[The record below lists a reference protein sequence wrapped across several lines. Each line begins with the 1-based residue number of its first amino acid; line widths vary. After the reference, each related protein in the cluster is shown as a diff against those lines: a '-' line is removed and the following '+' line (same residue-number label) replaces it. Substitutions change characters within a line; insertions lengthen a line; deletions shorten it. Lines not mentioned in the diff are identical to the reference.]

1 MSSLTYVEQM
11 KFETLFGMET
21 GYVLD
26 LTNWTF
32 KRFVWESARL
42 DVYDE
47 TYNYKTGSKANRL
60 RAFWTQEPN
69 QVVGTLLLDLLEHWK
84 TWKLGSSSQIAA
96 SEQQLFDEC
105 QGIATRLHQDAEF
118 EHVDVIQPYS
128 DDKDFALLARSIRDS
143 IENGEPE
150 AALDRLHTFVV
161 KYVRHLCD
169 KHGIS
174 YDKSQPLHSLFGG
187 YVKSL
192 RRTGV
197 IESAM
202 TERILKSSISILDAF
217 NEVRNDRSFAHD
229 NPILNY
235 SESALIFNNISS
247 AIRFIESIE
256 NGDSEEEQQHEP
268 EGTWDD
274 LPF

>member
-1 MSSLTYVEQM
+1 MSTLSYLERM
-11 KFETLFGMET
+11 KFEKLFGMAT

-26 LTNWTF
+26 FSNRTF
-32 KRFVWESARL
+32 ERFVWGSTRI
-42 DVYDE
+42 DVYEEKYD
-47 TYNYKTGSKANRL
+47 YQTGSKANRL

-69 QVVGTLLLDLLEHWK
+69 QVVGTLLLDLLEYWK
-84 TWKLGSSSQIAA
+84 TLKLGSHSEIAP

-105 QGIATRLHQDAEF
+105 QDIATRLRQDTEF

-128 DDKDFALLARSIRDS
+128 DDKDFDLLARSIRDS

-150 AALDRLHTFVV
+150 VALDRLHTFVV
-161 KYVRHLCD
+161 KYVRQLCG
-169 KHGIS
+169 KHEIS

-192 RRTGV
+192 KSSGA
-197 IESAM
+197 IESEM
-202 TERILKSSISILDAF
+202 TERILKSSISVLDAF
-217 NEVRNDRSFAHD
+217 NEVRNNRSFAHD

-235 SESALIFNNISS
+235 SESVLIFNHISS

-256 NGDSEEEQQHEP
+256 SGDTEEDQDP
-268 EGTWDD
+268 EVTWDD